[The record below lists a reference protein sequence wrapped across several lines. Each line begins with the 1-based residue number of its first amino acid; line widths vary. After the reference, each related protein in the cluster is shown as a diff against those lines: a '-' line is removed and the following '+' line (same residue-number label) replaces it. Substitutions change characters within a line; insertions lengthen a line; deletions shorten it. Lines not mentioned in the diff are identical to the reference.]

1 MDRCGCSMAAEFI
14 ETRCSLI
21 VRTVG
26 ASDDKNFPFPYNSD
40 VKSNFWPFTQNAHC

>member
-26 ASDDKNFPFPYNSD
+26 ASDDKNFPFPISGRSLKMHIVN
-40 VKSNFWPFTQNAHC
+40 K